1 MKVLQ
6 QSIIAVAMLAGAGL
20 IPAAAADDKKLVLI
34 TSEEAA
40 RPAQPTGELARRG
53 ITRGPAITDVT
64 PTPAN
69 AALTSP
75 IRMQF
80 KFEARGGAKIDTS
93 GTKVT
98 YLKNPAVDLT
108 DRVKP
113 FTQDS
118 GIDIGQ
124 AELPPGNHVI
134 RVDVKDSEGR
144 VTTSLFTYNVVK

>member
-1 MKVLQ
+1 MRVLQ

-20 IPAAAADDKKLVLI
+20 IPASAADDKKVVLI
-34 TSEEAA
+34 TKDEAA
-40 RPAQPTGELARRG
+40 LPAQATGELNRRG
-53 ITRGPAITDVT
+53 ITRGPAITEVS

-80 KFEARGGAKIDTS
+80 KFEARGGAKIDPS
-93 GTKVT
+93 GIKVT
-98 YLKNPAVDLT
+98 YLKTPAVDLT

-113 FTQDS
+113 FTADS
-118 GIDIGQ
+118 GIDIGA

-134 RVDVKDSEGR
+134 RVDVKDTEGR
-144 VTTSLFTYNVVK
+144 ITTSLFTYNVAK